1 MTASELIDKL
11 TSLIAIH
18 GDCEVGME
26 MNLNNKPRCPHHD
39 EEAFPELSVFN
50 THEEFIPFDKD
61 DFKVIEKMACGSRV
75 FTLGYIDTT
84 DTDTYDCDNCA
95 HYKLCTHAKGKTFS
109 KIESKK

>member
-1 MTASELIDKL
+1 MRASELIDKL

-26 MNLNNKPRCPHHD
+26 VKLNNTSKCPHHD
-39 EEAFPELSVFN
+39 EEAFPELSIFN

-84 DTDTYDCDNCA
+84 DTETYDCDNCA
-95 HYKLCTHAKGKTFS
+95 HYKLCTHAKGKSFS

>member
-1 MTASELIDKL
+1 MMASELIDKL

-18 GDCEVGME
+18 GDCEVGVE
-26 MNLNNKPRCPHHD
+26 VKLNNKSKCPD
-39 EEAFPELSVFN
+39 YEEDKYVSIFN

-61 DFKVIEKMACGSRV
+61 DFKVIEKMAGGSRV

-95 HYKLCTHAKGKTFS
+95 HYKMCTHTKGKY
-109 KIESKK
+109 KED